1 MGRRG
6 ARILIP
12 YIHSYADRHG
22 KERYYYR
29 RGDRRVALPPPS
41 APDFMEKYKA
51 AAEAVARE
59 QAPKLRGDAGTFSR
73 LIAEFEQ
80 STDYKRL
87 KPSTAA
93 NYSRIFDKFSRE
105 HGHRR
110 VDQMRRQ
117 HVDMIIASMSD
128 RPGAATVFL
137 KRLKRLMV
145 FAICRGWITSDPTY
159 RMKAYKG
166 GEIHTWTEAQISQF
180 EAHWPLG
187 SKQRLAFALHLYTG
201 QRRSDVHRMT
211 WADYDGEGILVTQQK
226 TGAKLDL
233 PVHPE
238 LKSILDAA
246 PNSGDTILVTEYGRS
261 FTVAGYGAWINGAI
275 RAAGLPAEC
284 VAHGLRKAAARRMAE
299 AGCTPHEV
307 AAITGHKTLGEVE
320 RYTRAVDQRRMSRA
334 ALEKQS
340 RNKID

>member
-1 MGRRG
+1 M
-6 ARILIP
+6 
-12 YIHSYADRHG
+12 
-22 KERYYYR
+22 
-29 RGDRRVALPPPS
+29 
-41 APDFMEKYKA
+41 
-51 AAEAVARE
+51 
-59 QAPKLRGDAGTFSR
+59 
-73 LIAEFEQ
+73 
-80 STDYKRL
+80 KR
-87 KPSTAA
+87 
-93 NYSRIFDKFSRE
+93 
-105 HGHRR
+105 
-110 VDQMRRQ
+110 
-117 HVDMIIASMSD
+117 
-128 RPGAATVFL
+128 FL
-137 KRLKRLMV
+137 V
-145 FAICRGWITSDPTY
+145 FAILFAPVTAFAHHLDAYDRKIRKAANLPLAWFACKTDKDCDLVSVPCKSDIAVNGSH
-159 RMKAYKG
+159 KDEAYKG

-180 EAHWPLG
+180 ETHWSLG

-226 TGAKLDL
+226 TGAKLDI

-261 FTVAGYGAWINGAI
+261 FTVAGYGSWINGAI

-320 RYTRAVDQRRMSRA
+320 RYARAVDQRRMSRA
-334 ALEKQS
+334 ALEKQW